1 VEHISIAPIVLYS
14 QMEEMEAQV
23 LVSKLGK
30 VGGSLIVDAIGN
42 QALKGGNENDC
53 AITNSK

>member
-14 QMEEMEAQV
+14 QMEEM
-23 LVSKLGK
+23 VSKLGK